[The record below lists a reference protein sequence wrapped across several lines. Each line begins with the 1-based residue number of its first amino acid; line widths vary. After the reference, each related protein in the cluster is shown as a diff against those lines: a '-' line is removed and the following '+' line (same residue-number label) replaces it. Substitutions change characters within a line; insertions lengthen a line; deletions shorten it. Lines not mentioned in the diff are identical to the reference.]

1 MKNILESLGDD
12 NQEYWF
18 FSIFLEEMSIVL
30 IEKGGSFLAI
40 RKRRA
45 DPKKMLQEELPY
57 NFLKMLLYTICFRTQ
72 KLFIR
77 SP

>member
-1 MKNILESLGDD
+1 MLKNILESLGYY

-45 DPKKMLQEELPY
+45 DPKKMVHEELPY
-57 NFLKMLLYTICFRTQ
+57 DFLKMFIPYN
-72 KLFIR
+72 LF
-77 SP
+77 

>member
-1 MKNILESLGDD
+1 MLKNILESLGYY

-45 DPKKMLQEELPY
+45 DPKKIVQEELPY
-57 NFLKMLLYTICFRTQ
+57 DFLKMFIPYN
-72 KLFIR
+72 LF
-77 SP
+77 

>member
-1 MKNILESLGDD
+1 MLKNILESLGYY

-30 IEKGGSFLAI
+30 IEKGGSFLAL

-45 DPKKMLQEELPY
+45 DPKKMVQEELPY
-57 NFLKMLLYTICFRTQ
+57 DFLKMFIPYN
-72 KLFIR
+72 LF
-77 SP
+77 

>member
-1 MKNILESLGDD
+1 MLKNILESLGYY

-40 RKRRA
+40 RKSKA
-45 DPKKMLQEELPY
+45 DPKKMVQEELPY
-57 NFLKMLLYTICFRTQ
+57 DFFKMFIPYN
-72 KLFIR
+72 LF
-77 SP
+77 

>member
-1 MKNILESLGDD
+1 MLKNILESLGYY

-40 RKRRA
+40 RKRKA
-45 DPKKMLQEELPY
+45 DPKKMVQEELPY
-57 NFLKMLLYTICFRTQ
+57 DFF
-72 KLFIR
+72 
-77 SP
+77 

>member
-1 MKNILESLGDD
+1 MLKNILESLGYY

-40 RKRRA
+40 RKRKA
-45 DPKKMLQEELPY
+45 DPKKMVQEELPY
-57 NFLKMLLYTICFRTQ
+57 DFFKMFIPYN
-72 KLFIR
+72 LF
-77 SP
+77 

>member
-1 MKNILESLGDD
+1 MLKNILESLGYY

-45 DPKKMLQEELPY
+45 DPKKMVQEELPY
-57 NFLKMLLYTICFRTQ
+57 DFLKMFIPYN
-72 KLFIR
+72 LF
-77 SP
+77 